1 MDWFRHGGHDTPPDP
16 QHASGADPTQSND
29 PADTP
34 AALLIRQWELV
45 QFINRNAGKLPV
57 EAVVISR
64 GITDTIRGVIDT
76 ASDRDL
82 DIYAVVSING
92 IISDYLPTTL
102 RTYLNLD
109 PALTGEAGP
118 SGGTPRAALR
128 EQLDALASAADDL
141 LHAAQAHDVD
151 ALSTQGNFLRT
162 KFSRSDLD
170 L

>member
-1 MDWFRHGGHDTPPDP
+1 MDWFRRGGSNTTETPPAPD
-16 QHASGADPTQSND
+16 ADPTRSND
-29 PADTP
+29 ESDSPE
-34 AALLIRQWELV
+34 ALLIRERELV

-64 GITDTIRGVIDT
+64 GITDTIRGVVDT
-76 ASDRDL
+76 ASEREL

-92 IISDYLPTTL
+92 IIKDYLPTTL

-109 PALTGEAGP
+109 PGLTERVGP
-118 SGGTPRAALR
+118 SGRTPRSGLR
-128 EQLDALASAADDL
+128 EQLDALSSAADDL
-141 LHAAQAHDVD
+141 LRAAQAHDVD